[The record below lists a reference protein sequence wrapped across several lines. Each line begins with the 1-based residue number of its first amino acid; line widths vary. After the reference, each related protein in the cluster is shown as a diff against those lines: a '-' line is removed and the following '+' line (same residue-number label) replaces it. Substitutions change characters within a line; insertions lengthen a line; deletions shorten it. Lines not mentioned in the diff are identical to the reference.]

1 MRSIFVIGIDHVVAK
16 TTYLYAYAKSH
27 NTKVTYFTSDTAG
40 LSSTIKNEEVIYLK
54 FSNFLNWLKLLFFL
68 ICKRPDHVELYF
80 SRIYFET
87 FPALIFCKFLK
98 IPISLVSRGKDLRD
112 HYEHRYIRRVL
123 TKYICRQCD
132 LILPKESSHVS
143 VLDAFN
149 LSTRTF
155 VHEIHNGIPIQEFSK
170 SKFGINSNTF
180 LFLNAFRELRNLD
193 ILISAFAKLKEN
205 FPFVR
210 LVMVGSS
217 LETNFLPQE
226 KEHEERILQLIS
238 DLKLQNS
245 VDIYPFSSNPWQG
258 IEDILGFVLP
268 ADQVWLNNALL
279 EAMAYSI
286 PPIIANA
293 ERAEFIIPS
302 KEVGIICSKD
312 DHSLYLAMKQLVESP
327 ERARTMGINAKSR
340 VLEEFCSQQVG
351 KKIYSLYQKYLWK
364 AQ

>member
-1 MRSIFVIGIDHVVAK
+1 MVAK
-16 TTYLYAYAKSH
+16 TTYLYAYAKSQ

-40 LSSTIKNEEVIYLK
+40 LSLTIKNEEIEYLN
-54 FSNFLNWLKLLFFL
+54 FPSFLNWSKLLFFL
-68 ICKRPDHVELYF
+68 IYKRPDHVELYF

-87 FPALIFCKFLK
+87 FPVVIFCKLLK
-98 IPISLVSRGKDLRD
+98 IPISLISRGKDLRD

-123 TKYICRQCD
+123 TKFICKQCD
-132 LILPKESSHVS
+132 LILPKESFHVG
-143 VLDAFN
+143 VLEAFK
-149 LSTRTF
+149 LPSRTF
-155 VHEIHNGIPIQEFSK
+155 VHEIHNGIPIQEFNEN
-170 SKFGINSNTF
+170 KFGINSNTF

-193 ILISAFAKLKEN
+193 ILISAFGKLKKD

-210 LVMVGSS
+210 LILVGSS

-226 KEHEERILQLIS
+226 KEHEKRILRFIS
-238 DLKLQNS
+238 ELKLQNNI
-245 VDIYPFSSNPWQG
+245 DIYPFSSNPWEG

-286 PPIIANA
+286 PPIIAKA
-293 ERAEFIIPS
+293 ERAEYIIPS
-302 KEVGIICSKD
+302 EEVGIICSKN

-327 ERARTMGINAKSR
+327 ERAKSMGINAKKR
-340 VLEEFCSQQVG
+340 VMEEFCSQKVG
-351 KKIYSLYQKYLWK
+351 QKIYSLYQKYLWK